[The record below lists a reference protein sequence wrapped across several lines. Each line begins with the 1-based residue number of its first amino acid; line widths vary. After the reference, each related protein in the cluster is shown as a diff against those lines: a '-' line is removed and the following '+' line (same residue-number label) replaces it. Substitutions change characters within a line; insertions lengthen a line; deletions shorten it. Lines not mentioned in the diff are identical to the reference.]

1 MMNLIRLFIEGI
13 LRFMKSL
20 CLIFIYLVILTSC
33 SSEIT
38 DLEKKIED
46 LEKDAAYKQS
56 VIDRL
61 YDDLIAKCTSS
72 REDVTTFGPYTLTEN
87 VIYDTDWD
95 CAMDTTIRQGY
106 FEEGVKEAVVTS
118 PNEELYR
125 LGIGLSVED
134 SREFYQ
140 LSGYTGGRH
149 CCALDILLSKEAP
162 YETVFYSSK
171 DGDFPILVGDFDGD
185 GKTEIETKTDIFLYW
200 RASYAGSTVVKVFL
214 EYSQDSFKLDK
225 DLIYAH
231 ATEEINR
238 IEYDSVKFLP
248 LSANITDDYTGWEGY
263 FIPREIIKIP
273 GALLLSGREIEAKRF
288 LDYVWPEDLPK
299 RDLYWKEFKEQLAR
313 SKYWEG

>member
-1 MMNLIRLFIEGI
+1 MKHYFSSLF
-13 LRFMKSL
+13 LL
-20 CLIFIYLVILTSC
+20 LASC
-33 SSEIT
+33 SSENA
-38 DLEKKIED
+38 DLKKQIQDLQED
-46 LEKDAAYKQS
+46 VDYKQS
-56 VIDRL
+56 VIERL

-72 REDVTTFGPYTLTEN
+72 REDVTTFGPYTLSEN

-125 LGIGLSVED
+125 LGIDLSIKD
-134 SREFYQ
+134 RREFYQ
-140 LSGYTGGRH
+140 LSGYTGGMH
-149 CCALDILLSKEAP
+149 CCALDILLSKESP

-185 GKTEIETKTDIFLYW
+185 GKTEIETKTDTFLYW
-200 RASYAGSTVVKVFL
+200 RASYADSTVVKVFL
-214 EYSQDSFKLDK
+214 EYSHDNFNLDK

-231 ATEEINR
+231 ATEEINK

-248 LSANITDDYTGWEGY
+248 LTANIKDDYTGWEGH
-263 FIPREIIKIP
+263 FIPREIIEIP
-273 GALLLSGREIEAKRF
+273 GALLFAGREIEAKRF

-299 RDLYWKEFKEQLAR
+299 KELYWKEFKEQLAR

>member
-87 VIYDTDWD
+87 FIYDTDWD

-125 LGIGLSVED
+125 LGIGLSVKD
-134 SREFYQ
+134 RREFYQ

-149 CCALDILLSKEAP
+149 
-162 YETVFYSSK
+162 
-171 DGDFPILVGDFDGD
+171 
-185 GKTEIETKTDIFLYW
+185 
-200 RASYAGSTVVKVFL
+200 
-214 EYSQDSFKLDK
+214 
-225 DLIYAH
+225 
-231 ATEEINR
+231 
-238 IEYDSVKFLP
+238 
-248 LSANITDDYTGWEGY
+248 
-263 FIPREIIKIP
+263 
-273 GALLLSGREIEAKRF
+273 
-288 LDYVWPEDLPK
+288 
-299 RDLYWKEFKEQLAR
+299 
-313 SKYWEG
+313 

>member
-61 YDDLIAKCTSS
+61 YDDLIAKCTAS